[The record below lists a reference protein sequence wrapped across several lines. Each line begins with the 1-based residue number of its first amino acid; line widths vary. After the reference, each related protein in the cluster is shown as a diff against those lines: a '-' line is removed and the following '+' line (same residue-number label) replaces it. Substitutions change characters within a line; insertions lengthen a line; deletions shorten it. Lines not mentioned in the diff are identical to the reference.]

1 MALFSNKILMEELW
15 RNAENILLLKTTE
28 DYNEEIRLVTS
39 KFNPIEFAEKLKSNI
54 TIIQSTKDEVIEP
67 EHAKRFYTLLNG
79 KKSYLEIL
87 NKTHDLLGDEKEL
100 IDAI

>member
-1 MALFSNKILMEELW
+1 MTW
-15 RNAENILLLKTTE
+15 R
-28 DYNEEIRLVTS
+28 
-39 KFNPIEFAEKLKSNI
+39 
-54 TIIQSTKDEVIEP
+54 TKDEVIEP

-100 IDAI
+100 IDAIWLSFCVANLINPIKPYLTIC